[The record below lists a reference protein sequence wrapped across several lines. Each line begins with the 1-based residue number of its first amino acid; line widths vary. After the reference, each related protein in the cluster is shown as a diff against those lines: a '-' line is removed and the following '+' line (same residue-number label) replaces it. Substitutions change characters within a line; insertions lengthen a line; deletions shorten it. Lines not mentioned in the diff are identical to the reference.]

1 MRFVA
6 GRGAM
11 AELLLARGAVAEC
24 HREETVARESH
35 REAVAG
41 RGVAAGLHREEAA
54 AKAATL
60 VSAPNNSYLCSTRWP
75 GAPASRVLSH
85 PWENTPLVWR
95 RTTGE

>member
-6 GRGAM
+6 GRGA
-11 AELLLARGAVAEC
+11 AAK
-24 HREETVARESH
+24 SH
-35 REAVAG
+35 REDVAGWVHRDRAVAG
-41 RGVAAGLHREEAA
+41 RGVAAGLHRAEPA

-60 VSAPNNSYLCSTRWP
+60 VSAPNNSYLCSTKWP
-75 GAPASRVLSH
+75 GAPASRALSH

>member
-6 GRGAM
+6 GRGA
-11 AELLLARGAVAEC
+11 AAK
-24 HREETVARESH
+24 SH
-35 REAVAG
+35 REDLAGWGHRDRAVAG

-60 VSAPNNSYLCSTRWP
+60 VSAPNNSYLCRRKGGG
-75 GAPASRVLSH
+75 GAPASRAQSH

-95 RTTGE
+95 KTTGE